1 MVDFYRDIK
10 PICMPESKTGS
21 NGQILATNNLKN
33 GLYSFEEAR
42 LAGWGWDGRYG
53 SFLGSK
59 EGWEP

>member
-1 MVDFYRDIK
+1 
-10 PICMPESKTGS
+10 MPESKTGS

-59 EGWEP
+59 EGREP